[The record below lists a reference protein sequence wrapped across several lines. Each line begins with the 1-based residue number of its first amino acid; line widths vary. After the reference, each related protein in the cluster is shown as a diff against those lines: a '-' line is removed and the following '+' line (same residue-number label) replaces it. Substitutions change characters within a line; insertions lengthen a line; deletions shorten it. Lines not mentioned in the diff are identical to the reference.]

1 MSMQIRYISDL
12 HTEFYD
18 LLSLSSKLL
27 FRIKGNK
34 EQICVCAGDI
44 GNLHTPRA
52 KKNYDITMD
61 YLSKN
66 FKKVF
71 VIPGN
76 HEYYGGPSVGPSVER
91 TEGSTAREQSSIE
104 ATDTLMRSYFDSKAF
119 SNVTWLNN
127 TTEEYEGVTFIG
139 TTLWTHVP
147 EGVPEINDTKLIPE
161 LTREGY
167 NAKHETCKAW
177 LRSLVPLQQK
187 SVIITHHLPLEQ
199 LVAPKYRGAA
209 INPWFYCNM
218 NKFIDNNKTN
228 IACWIYGHTH
238 TASLQTINGVQF
250 ACNPAGYP
258 GENAGILRELVVP
271 L

>member
-1 MSMQIRYISDL
+1 MAHQIRYISDL

-18 LLSLSSKLL
+18 LVSLSSKLL

-34 EQICVCAGDI
+34 DQICVCAGDI
-44 GNLHTPRA
+44 GNLHSPRG

-61 YLSKN
+61 YFSKN

-76 HEYYGGPSVGPSVER
+76 HEYYGGHSVGGIE
-91 TEGSTAREQSSIE
+91 SSLE
-104 ATDTLMRSYFDSKAF
+104 ATDTLMRSYFESKAF
-119 SNVTWLNN
+119 PNVTWLNN
-127 TTEEYEGVTFIG
+127 TTEEYEGVTYIG

-147 EGVPEINDTKLIPE
+147 EGVPEINDTKLIPG
-161 LTREGY
+161 LTREAY

-177 LRSLVPLQQK
+177 LRSLVPLQKK

-209 INPWFYCNM
+209 INPWFHCNM
-218 NKFIDNNKTN
+218 DKFVENNKNN

-238 TASLQTINGVQF
+238 TGGLQTINGVRF
-250 ACNPAGYP
+250 ACNPVGYP
-258 GENAGILRELVVP
+258 GETGVSRAVESKILP
-271 L
+271 DAIIIQY

>member
-1 MSMQIRYISDL
+1 MQIRYISDL

-34 EQICVCAGDI
+34 NQICVCAGDI

-66 FKKVF
+66 FKQVF
-71 VIPGN
+71 VINGN
-76 HEYYGGPSVGPSVER
+76 HEYYG
-91 TEGSTAREQSSIE
+91 STIEQ
-104 ATDTLMRSYFDSKAF
+104 TDTIMESYFKTRAF
-119 SNVTWLNN
+119 PNVAWLNN
-127 TTEEYEGVTFIG
+127 ATAEYDGFTFIG
-139 TTLWTHVP
+139 TTLWTHVL
-147 EGVPEINDTKLIPE
+147 EGVPEINDTKLITG
-161 LTREGY
+161 LTREAY
-167 NAKHETCKAW
+167 NANHEKCKAW

-209 INPWFYCNM
+209 INPWFHCNM
-218 NKFIDNNKTN
+218 DKFIDNNKSN

-238 TASLQTINGVQF
+238 TCGLQTINGVQF
-250 ACNPAGYP
+250 ACNPIGYP
-258 GENAGILRELVVP
+258 GENSIVDSVGNLQFR
-271 L
+271 

>member
-34 EQICVCAGDI
+34 EQVCVCAGDI
-44 GNLHTPRA
+44 GNLHTTRA

-76 HEYYGGPSVGPSVER
+76 HEYYGGPSVGGIED
-91 TEGSTAREQSSIE
+91 STTREQSSLGGIE
-104 ATDTLMRSYFDSKAF
+104 DSTTREQSSLGGIEDSTTREQSSLGGTDTLMRSYFDSKAF

-147 EGVPEINDTKLIPE
+147 EGVPEITTE
-161 LTREGY
+161 
-167 NAKHETCKAW
+167 
-177 LRSLVPLQQK
+177 
-187 SVIITHHLPLEQ
+187 
-199 LVAPKYRGAA
+199 GAA
-209 INPWFYCNM
+209 L
-218 NKFIDNNKTN
+218 T
-228 IACWIYGHTH
+228 
-238 TASLQTINGVQF
+238 L
-250 ACNPAGYP
+250 
-258 GENAGILRELVVP
+258 LELVEEFPIPAYTLLDSGIV
-271 L
+271 LFLC